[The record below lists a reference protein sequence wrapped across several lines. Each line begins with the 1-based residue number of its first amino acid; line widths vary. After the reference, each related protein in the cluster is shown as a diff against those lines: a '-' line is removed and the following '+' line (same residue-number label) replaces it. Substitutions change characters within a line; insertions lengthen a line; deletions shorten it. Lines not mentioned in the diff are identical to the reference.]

1 MRGERP
7 RPSLRRSIGRWSLT
21 ALMIN
26 GIIGSGIFK
35 VPGNL
40 MALLG
45 RASPLAMIL
54 AGLLMSVI
62 MLCMAEVASQFSD
75 AGGVY
80 LYSRAAF
87 GRLIGLQVGWFWFLS
102 VLGGA
107 AANANLFAT
116 YLTGFAPWAA
126 QGWARLLVI
135 TGLIALPAAI
145 NYRGTRGG
153 AVLSNAFTVAK
164 LAPLALVIGLGLIR
178 FSHHAELV
186 PLAEV
191 TAPGWAAWGTALLML
206 VFAFGGWE
214 DAPTASGEIKEP
226 QRSIPRALIISLGAC
241 IVIYTLLQFVVAAT
255 PGTEASPR
263 PLATAAE
270 ALLGRGGGWFVGI
283 GALLSSYGW
292 ISASM
297 LNAPR
302 MLFSWSAQSDF
313 PPMFA
318 RLHPRFNTPA
328 AAIVVFAVLACVLAA
343 SNTFEWSLLVSAG
356 AGTLYYV
363 VVCAAV
369 LRLRYLRRGA
379 ARFRLPC
386 GPLFSAT
393 GVAICLFL
401 LRDLD
406 LRKGLLMSITAL
418 VAGLNWCWARRRAK
432 PAPSPI
438 SLGTPPAEAVT
449 PK

>member
-1 MRGERP
+1 M
-7 RPSLRRSIGRWSLT
+7 SLRRSIGRWSLT

-35 VPGNL
+35 VPGTL
-40 MALLG
+40 MGLLG

-62 MLCMAEVASQFSD
+62 MLCMAEVASQFSE

-107 AANANLFAT
+107 AANADLFTT
-116 YLTGFAPWAA
+116 YLAGFAPWAA
-126 QGWARLLVI
+126 HGWPRLLVI
-135 TGLIALPAAI
+135 TGLIALPAAV
-145 NYRGTRGG
+145 NCRGAREG
-153 AVLSNAFTVAK
+153 AVLSNVFTVAK
-164 LAPLALVIGLGLIR
+164 LAPLVLVIGLGLLR
-178 FSHHAELV
+178 FSRHAEWV

-191 TAPGWAAWGTALLML
+191 TAPGWAGWGTALLTL

-214 DAPTASGEIKEP
+214 DAPTASGEIQEP
-226 QRSIPRALIISLGAC
+226 QRTIPRALIISLTAC

-255 PGTEASPR
+255 PGTAASPR
-263 PLATAAE
+263 PLAAAAE
-270 ALLGRGGGWFVGI
+270 ALLGRGGAWFVGM
-283 GALLSSYGW
+283 GAMISTYGW

-313 PPMFA
+313 PAVFA
-318 RLHPRFNTPA
+318 GLHPRFNTPA
-328 AAIVVFAVLACVLAA
+328 AAIVVFAALAWGLAV
-343 SNTFEWSLLVSAG
+343 SSTFEWSLLVSAG
-356 AGTLYYV
+356 AGVIFYG

-369 LRLRYLRRGA
+369 LRLRYLQPGA

-386 GPLFSAT
+386 GPLLSVA
-393 GVAICLFL
+393 GVAICLAL
-401 LRDLD
+401 LGDLD
-406 LRKGLLMSITAL
+406 LRQALLMSITAL
-418 VAGLNWCWARRRAK
+418 IAGLNWWWARRRARL
-432 PAPSPI
+432 PQSELPLRIPRPEAASP
-438 SLGTPPAEAVT
+438 E
-449 PK
+449 